1 MSQPAQ
7 PLEPLEQL
15 AADLAAVTFVSEADS
30 ENRFGDL
37 QARARR
43 LLEVKLA
50 FEACRKPD
58 DPPLVVI
65 AGGTNVGKSTIFN
78 WVVGADVASSSPL
91 ARHTKAP
98 TVYVHSAELGRLP
111 EGSFLPSYARLK
123 LESRDDP
130 AAEATLGAGASSY
143 FLLTHERDEVKG
155 VVLVDSPDI
164 DSTHARNREVA
175 EDLLFLADV
184 VLFVAT
190 PEKYNDALCVDYME
204 QAAMLRKG
212 LVWALNKGADQ
223 AVADD
228 LRAAIDAQAKGKV
241 APRMLELPY
250 LRHPDPA
257 TEAPFRQ
264 ELREA
269 VVTPG
274 KEGAKLRQSALRGA
288 RLALANDVETLAG
301 RLREELAELDR
312 IRSEAEL
319 ILDAGRDEYARF
331 LATLEFYELDQVF
344 EKVLEHFKIPVIDD
358 VYAGFRSAIG
368 FVSSNVVRLVS
379 GKEPQDGR
387 QKKLAERRERD
398 RQKLKEIADTT
409 QSALADLPFAHT
421 QVLSEAAPSWVEGRI
436 SKTPDE
442 QNAAVEVFL
451 DNAEAEAARWIE
463 AQTTHHVAMLEDH
476 PYAKAALRTVKGVFQ
491 VGFGVLSAYLT
502 HGFGPWDVLIGTAT
516 ERAVKKILES
526 AGGYMHYKKLRQDF
540 SRDRAELLRGLLAAE
555 VQVPFTARLPG
566 GVSPE
571 QLERLSASVA
581 WLREEEL

>member
-1 MSQPAQ
+1 MNE
-7 PLEPLEQL
+7 PLEPLDQL
-15 AADLAAVTFVSEADS
+15 AADLAVVTFVSEADT
-30 ENRFGDL
+30 EGRFRDL

-50 FEACRKPD
+50 FEAQRGPD

-98 TVYVHSAELGRLP
+98 TVYVHSGELGLLR

-130 AAEATLGAGASSY
+130 AHEASLGEGASSY
-143 FLLTHERDEVKG
+143 FLLTHERAEVKG
-155 VVLVDSPDI
+155 VVLIDSPDI

-190 PEKYNDALCVDYME
+190 PEKYNDALCVDYMD
-204 QAAMLRKG
+204 QATLLRKG

-228 LRAAIDAQAKGKV
+228 LRAAIDRQAKGKS

-257 TEAPFRQ
+257 TDAPFRR

-274 KEGAKLRQSALRGA
+274 GEGAKLRQSALRGA
-288 RLALANDVETLAG
+288 RLALASDVETVAA

-319 ILDAGRDEYARF
+319 ILDAGRDEYSRF

-344 EKVLEHFKIPVIDD
+344 EKVLEHFRIPILDD
-358 VYAGFRSAIG
+358 VYAGFRSVIG
-368 FVSSNVVRLVS
+368 FVSTNVVKLVS
-379 GKEPQDGR
+379 GKEPQDAR
-387 QKKLAERRERD
+387 TKKLAERREKD
-398 RQKLKEIADTT
+398 RQKLKELLDTAR
-409 QSALADLPFAHT
+409 SALSDLPHAHT
-421 QVLSEAAPSWVEGRI
+421 QVLSEAAPTWLEGLV

-442 QNAAVEVFL
+442 QNAAVETFL
-451 DNAEAEAARWIE
+451 DGAEAEAARWIE
-463 AQTTHHVAMLEDH
+463 VQTETHVAMLEEH

-526 AGGYMHYKKLRQDF
+526 AGGYMHYQKLRQDF
-540 SRDRAELLRGLLAAE
+540 SRDRAQLLRGLLADEIQA
-555 VQVPFTARLPG
+555 PFTTRLPQ
-566 GVSPE
+566 GVEPD
-571 QLERLSASVA
+571 QLERLSGNVA

>member
-1 MSQPAQ
+1 MAEQ
-7 PLEPLEQL
+7 LEQL
-15 AADLAAVTFVSEADS
+15 SLDLAAVSFVPEADS
-30 ENRFGDL
+30 DQRFGQL
-37 QARARR
+37 AARARR

-50 FEACRKPD
+50 FEALRGPD

-78 WVVGADVASSSPL
+78 WVVGSDVASSSPL

-98 TVYVHSAELGRLP
+98 TVYVHGAELGLLR
-111 EGSFLPSYARLK
+111 EGSFLPSYERLK

-130 AAEATLGAGASSY
+130 AREESLGEGASAY

-204 QAAMLRKG
+204 QATRLRKG
-212 LVWALNKGADQ
+212 VVWALNKGADE

-228 LRAAIDAQAKGKV
+228 LRGAIRTQARGKE
-241 APRMLELPY
+241 PPKLLELPY
-250 LRHPDPA
+250 LPKPDPKSDA
-257 TEAPFRQ
+257 AFCR
-264 ELREA
+264 ELRQA

-274 KEGAKLRQSALRGA
+274 REGAALRRTARRGA
-288 RLALANDVETLAG
+288 RLALAGDVESVAG

-331 LATLEFYELDQVF
+331 LGQVEFYELDQVF
-344 EKVLEHFKIPVIDD
+344 EKVLEHFRIPILDD
-358 VYAGFRSAIG
+358 VYAGFRSVIG
-368 FVSSNVVRLVS
+368 FVSKNVVKLVS

-387 QKKLAERRERD
+387 EKKLAERREQD
-398 RQKLKEIADTT
+398 RQKLKELLDTT
-409 QSALADLPFAHT
+409 RSAINDLPHAHT
-421 QVLSEAAPSWVEGRI
+421 QVLSEAAATWLEGLV
-436 SKTPDE
+436 SKSPDE
-442 QNAAVEVFL
+442 QNLAVETFL
-451 DNAEAEAARWIE
+451 DEAQVEAERWIE
-463 AQTTHHVAMLEDH
+463 AQTAAHVEMLEKH

-526 AGGYMHYKKLRQDF
+526 AGGYMHYQTLRQQF
-540 SRDRAELLRGLLAAE
+540 SRERAGLLRGLLATE
-555 VQVPFTARLPG
+555 VQAPFSAHLPSGVEPAR
-566 GVSPE
+566 
-571 QLERLSASVA
+571 LERLSTSVG